1 VQGMTMMIPGF
12 VPFKK
17 QIVCFTGVFEIA
29 AAIGLLI
36 PKLQIMTAWLLLL
49 FFVLI
54 LPANIQA
61 AIKKLII
68 K

>member
-1 VQGMTMMIPGF
+1 
-12 VPFKK
+12 
-17 QIVCFTGVFEIA
+17 VFEIA